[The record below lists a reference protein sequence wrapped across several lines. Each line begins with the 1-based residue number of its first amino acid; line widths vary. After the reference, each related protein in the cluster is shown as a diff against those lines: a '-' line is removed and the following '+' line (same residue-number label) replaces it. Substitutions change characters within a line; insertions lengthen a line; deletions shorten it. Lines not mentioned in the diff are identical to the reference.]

1 MISNGVASQF
11 LGLTRPQPSGDQ
23 QELRANVRS
32 LIDAIKSGDLEAA
45 KDAFAK
51 IEEALNAKA
60 KGEEAKEDAS
70 KSPFEALLDAL
81 GEALASNDI
90 GAAQEALA
98 AFEESRPKAPPALG
112 RAEPDPLTGD
122 VKGAFIELVKAL
134 RTDDLPGAKEAFEE
148 LTERKSEEA
157 AEARSRLDRFLE
169 QVAAALEADDLK
181 AAKDALHDLTL
192 FQPIGA
198 AVDLTA

>member
-1 MISNGVASQF
+1 MISNGIASQF
-11 LGLTRPQPSGDQ
+11 FGLARPQPSGDQ

-90 GAAQEALA
+90 EAAQEALA
-98 AFEESRPKAPPALG
+98 EFEESRPKTPPALG
-112 RAEPDPLTGD
+112 RAESDPLPGD
-122 VKGAFIELVKAL
+122 VKGAFIELIKAL
-134 RTDDLPGAKEAFEE
+134 RADDLAGAKDAFEK
-148 LTERKSEEA
+148 LTERKSAEA
-157 AEARSRLDRFLE
+157 AEGRSRLDRFLE
-169 QVAAALEADDLK
+169 QVAATLEADDL
-181 AAKDALHDLTL
+181 ASAKDALHDLTL
-192 FQPIGA
+192 FQPTGA
-198 AVDLTA
+198 AVDFTA

>member
-1 MISNGVASQF
+1 MLSNGIASQF

-32 LIDAIKSGDLEAA
+32 LIDAIKSGDLDAA

-60 KGEEAKEDAS
+60 KSEEAKEDAS

-81 GEALASNDI
+81 GKALASNDI
-90 GAAQEALA
+90 EAAQEALA
-98 AFEESRPKAPPALG
+98 AFEANRPKVPPALG
-112 RAEPDPLTGD
+112 RADADPLSGD
-122 VKGAFIELVKAL
+122 VKGAFIELIKAL
-134 RTDDLPGAKEAFEE
+134 RADDLTGAKEAFEK

-157 AEARSRLDRFLE
+157 AADKSRLDRFLE
-169 QVAAALEADDLK
+169 QVAAALEADDLA